1 MLTESHN
8 HIYFLQDDNNHDKY
22 ADLKDETSDHEL
34 KEKQIKVFQET
45 IRNLQRK
52 LLEITTKEKQHETK
66 INELEDAIRESNV
79 KELLLRTKIA
89 AKRSNSITAG
99 ADDMASETSSVITS
113 PSFES
118 TNEPAIIS
126 LTTAFLVIHP
136 KGATFESIYSYVQQ
150 YLQTITEN
158 DLFEVLSKHEKLF
171 YTLEVKSETRDEQM
185 WSFKGF
191 QMP

>member
-1 MLTESHN
+1 
-8 HIYFLQDDNNHDKY
+8 
-22 ADLKDETSDHEL
+22 
-34 KEKQIKVFQET
+34 
-45 IRNLQRK
+45 
-52 LLEITTKEKQHETK
+52 
-66 INELEDAIRESNV
+66 
-79 KELLLRTKIA
+79 
-89 AKRSNSITAG
+89 
-99 ADDMASETSSVITS
+99 MASETSSIITS

-150 YLQTITEN
+150 YLQTISEN